1 MKDIRVIITRDGSH
15 SLYVPRLDE
24 TYHSSYGAIT
34 ESEHIFI
41 QAGLEYF
48 HQRHSGQNSLTVFE
62 LGFGTGLNALLTYRY
77 AFRNHL
83 HLKYFSI
90 ESEPLPVDFALGL
103 NYPERLA
110 FEDSRKIFRA
120 LHESPWNGKIMISD
134 FFLLEKI
141 HQKIEN
147 YQNPHALAEIIFY
160 DAFAPGVQPDVWDKK
175 ILAGMYDLLKAEG
188 VLVTYCVQGQF
199 RRDLKA
205 AGFHVEKLPGPP
217 GKKEIVRA
225 LKTKS
230 SSQV

>member
-1 MKDIRVIITRDGSH
+1 MKDLKVIITRDGSH
-15 SLYVPRLDE
+15 SLYVPHLDE

-41 QAGLEYF
+41 QAGLDYF
-48 HQRHSGQNSLTVFE
+48 NRSHSGMKSLTVFE

-77 AFRNHL
+77 ALRNHINL
-83 HLKYFSI
+83 RYISV
-90 ESEPLPVDFALGL
+90 ESEPLPVDFALRL
-103 NYPERLA
+103 NYPEQLA
-110 FEDSRKIFRA
+110 FEGSRKVYRA
-120 LHESPWNGKIMISD
+120 MHESLWNGEMMISE

-147 YQNPHALAEIIFY
+147 YQNPQSLAEVIYY
-160 DAFAPGVQPDVWDKK
+160 DAFAPGVQPDVWNRE
-175 ILAGMYDLLKAEG
+175 ILDGMHDLLKPEG

-205 AGFHVEKLPGPP
+205 AGFQVEKLPGPP

-225 LKTKS
+225 IKTKS
-230 SSQV
+230 SYRE